1 MTTTS
6 ATTPALR
13 AQPRADVLA
22 ERIFRLAAAA
32 AAAALLAVLALM
44 LVKLGQVS
52 APAWLQRGDELLA
65 GSRWAPGRGSFGVLA
80 FLYGTLVT
88 SAIAMI
94 LAVPVAV
101 GTALFLSEAA
111 SEAVRRMIVPLVD
124 LLAAVPSVVYGLW
137 GIFVLVPALRPFE
150 QWLAGTL
157 GKAIPLFEG
166 PVPGVGYLTAGVV
179 LAVMILP
186 IISAV
191 SREVFLAVPRDQRE
205 AALALGA
212 TRWETIRLAVL
223 PASRAGVLGAAIL
236 GLGRALGE
244 TIAVT
249 MVIGNAPRIS
259 TSVLAPGST
268 MASLIANE
276 FSEATSPL
284 HLEALV
290 AVGLLLFVVALVVNV
305 LARLLTRGV
314 IRR

>member
-1 MTTTS
+1 MTTAS
-6 ATTPALR
+6 VATPARR
-13 AQPRADVLA
+13 ARSRADGLA
-22 ERIFRLAAAA
+22 ERGFRLTAAA

-52 APAWLQRGDELLA
+52 APAWLERGDELLA
-65 GSRWAPGRGSFGVLA
+65 GSRWAPGRGSFGVLP
-80 FLYGTLVT
+80 FLYGTLLT
-88 SAIAMI
+88 SAIAMV

-111 SEAVRRMIVPLVD
+111 SEPLRRMVAPLVD

-137 GIFVLVPALRPFE
+137 GILVLVPALRPFE
-150 QWLAGTL
+150 QWLAATL
-157 GKAIPLFEG
+157 GGTIPLFQG

-179 LAVMILP
+179 LAIMILP

-191 SREVFLAVPRDQRE
+191 SREVFLAVPREQRE

-212 TRWETIRLAVL
+212 TRWETIRMAVL
-223 PASRAGVLGAAIL
+223 PASRAGVLGAAVL

-249 MVIGNAPRIS
+249 MVIGNSPRIS
-259 TSVLAPGST
+259 ASVLAPGYT

-276 FSEATSPL
+276 FAEATSPL

-290 AVGLLLFVVALVVNV
+290 AVGLLLFAVALAVNI

>member
-1 MTTTS
+1 MTTAS
-6 ATTPALR
+6 AATPAGR
-13 AQPRADVLA
+13 AQPRSGALA
-22 ERIFRLAAAA
+22 ERGFRLVAAAA
-32 AAAALLAVLALM
+32 AATLLAVLALM

-52 APAWLQRGDELLA
+52 APAWLEHGDELLA
-65 GSRWAPGRGSFGVLA
+65 GSRWAPGRGSFGVLP
-80 FLYGTLVT
+80 FLYGTLLT
-88 SAIAMI
+88 SAIAMV

-111 SEAVRRMIVPLVD
+111 PERVRRLVTPLVD

-137 GIFVLVPALRPFE
+137 GIFVLVPILRPFE

-157 GKAIPLFEG
+157 GGTIPLFQG
-166 PVPGVGYLTAGVV
+166 PVAGVGYLSAGVV

-191 SREVFLAVPRDQRE
+191 SREVFLAVPREQRE

-212 TRWETIRLAVL
+212 TRWETIRIAVL

-259 TSVLAPGST
+259 ASVLAPGYT

-276 FSEATSPL
+276 FSEATRPL

-290 AVGLLLFVVALVVNV
+290 AVGLLLFAVALAVNI

>member
-1 MTTTS
+1 MTT
-6 ATTPALR
+6 AGAAALAR
-13 AQPRADVLA
+13 RSQRRSGVLA
-22 ERIFRLAAAA
+22 ERGFRLAAAA

-44 LVKLGQVS
+44 LLKLGQVS

-65 GSRWAPGRGSFGVLA
+65 GSRWAPGRGSFGVLP
-80 FLYGTLVT
+80 FLYGTLLT
-88 SAIAMI
+88 SAIAMV

-111 SEAVRRMIVPLVD
+111 PEPVRRLVAPLVD

-137 GIFVLVPALRPFE
+137 GILVLVPALRPVE
-150 QWLAGTL
+150 QWLADSL
-157 GKAIPLFEG
+157 GATIPLFQG
-166 PVPGVGYLTAGVV
+166 PVAGVGYLTAGVV
-179 LAVMILP
+179 LAIMILP

-191 SREVFLAVPRDQRE
+191 SREVFLAVPREQRE

-249 MVIGNAPRIS
+249 MVIGNSPRIS
-259 TSVLAPGST
+259 ASVLAPGYT

-276 FSEATSPL
+276 FSEATRPL

-290 AVGLLLFVVALVVNV
+290 AVGLLLFAVALAVNI